1 MTAPPMPETVAVD
14 LGEVAAAAE
23 PRPRRR
29 RVRTPTVIQ
38 MEAVECGAA
47 ALGIVLGHHGRHVAP
62 EELRQ
67 TCGVS
72 RDGSTA
78 ASVLKGAR
86 KYGLVA
92 KGFQMDIA
100 GLADVPLP
108 AVLFWKFEHFVV
120 LEGLGRKVRVNDP
133 ATGPRQVSWT
143 EFDSAFTGIVLTMQP
158 GPDFEPGGTRFR
170 VLPALARRWR
180 NLGSVVPLT
189 VLLGLI
195 IAVVGLTQPAL
206 VRVFVDRVLL
216 GKDQG
221 AFTGLVLA
229 MIAAVVLTL
238 VAGLL
243 QQRLLIRS
251 ETALALSS
259 GARFFRTLLRLPV
272 AFFDQRQAAD
282 LTQRV
287 RSNDIVADLL
297 TRRVATTVVDTA
309 LVLAYGLLLCSYD
322 VTLGLCAVAF
332 AGLNVAV
339 LRYVAAHRTSV
350 VAGLQAERGKM
361 FATVY
366 TTIQMIE
373 SIKATGEEEVGYQ
386 RFAARGAGVGSS
398 QQRLGVP
405 TAVLSV
411 VPALLAA
418 ANTAVLLALGSQKV
432 LAGALSVGVLVAM
445 QGLVTAMNRPI
456 VNLTALGSRLQDM
469 SADLNRLRDVERYPR
484 PVRAAPAAAMAPM
497 QGHLRV
503 EKVSF
508 GYNPLAKPLLAD
520 FELDVPP
527 GSRVALVGSSGSG
540 KSTVGRLV
548 AGLYPCWS
556 GRVTVD
562 GRTRGEVDPE
572 LWAATVAMV
581 DQDRLLFEGT
591 IRDNV
596 TLWDPTVPD
605 EEVIA
610 ALKDAAIFTEIAGR
624 AGGLSGVVREGGRN
638 FSGGQRQRLEIARAL
653 VRRPRVLVLDEATS
667 ALDAETEQLIDR
679 NLRRRGATCLI
690 VAHRLSTIR
699 DADLI
704 VVLETGREVERGTH
718 DDLMAAGGAYARLL
732 REH

>member
-1 MTAPPMPETVAVD
+1 MTGPVDID
-14 LGEVAAAAE
+14 LGEPSAAAP

-47 ALGIVLGHHGRHVAP
+47 ALGIVLGRYGRHVAP

-86 KYGLVA
+86 KYGLIA
-92 KGFQMDIA
+92 KGFQMDVD

-120 LEGLGRKVRVNDP
+120 LEGLGRRVRINDP
-133 ATGPRQVSWT
+133 ATGPRSVSWSD
-143 EFDSAFTGIVLTMQP
+143 FDSAFTGIVLTMRP
-158 GPDFEPGGTRFR
+158 GPDFEPGGTPFR
-170 VLPALARRWR
+170 VLPQLARRWR

-189 VLLGLI
+189 VLLGLL

-216 GKDQG
+216 GKDHG
-221 AFTGLVLA
+221 AFTSLALA
-229 MIAAVVLTL
+229 MSAAVLLTL

-259 GARFFRTLLRLPV
+259 GSRFFRRLLRLPV

-287 RSNDIVADLL
+287 RSNDVVADVL
-297 TRRVATTVVDTA
+297 TRRVATTAVDTA
-309 LVLAYGLLLCSYD
+309 LVGAYGVLLCSYD
-322 VTLGLCAVAF
+322 VTLGLCAMAF

-386 RFAARGAGVGSS
+386 RFAARGAAVSSS

-405 TAVLSV
+405 AAVLSV
-411 VPALLAA
+411 IPALIAA
-418 ANTAVLLALGSQKV
+418 LNTAVLLGLGSRQV
-432 LAGALSVGVLVAM
+432 LAGTLSVGVLVAM

-469 SADLNRLRDVERYPR
+469 SADLSRLRDVERYPVPAR
-484 PVRAAPAAAMAPM
+484 TAVTAPVASL
-497 QGHLRV
+497 QGHLRI

-508 GYNPLAKPLLAD
+508 GYNPLGAPLLSD
-520 FELDVPP
+520 FDLDMPP

-562 GRTRGEVDPE
+562 GLRRDEVDAE

-581 DQDRLLFEGT
+581 DQNRMLFEGT

-596 TLWDPTVPD
+596 TLWDPTIGD

-610 ALKDAAIFTEIAGR
+610 ALKDAAIFAEIAGR
-624 AGGLSGVVREGGRN
+624 AGGLSGLVEEGGRN

-653 VRRPRVLVLDEATS
+653 VRRPLVLVLDEATS

-704 VVLETGREVERGTH
+704 VVLEGGRAVERGTH
-718 DDLMAAGGAYARLL
+718 DELMAAGGAYARLL